1 MIEAKGFDEDPGEE
15 GIRSAQ
21 HWARSTTLLWPHWAT
36 IFWDDPPL
44 ANSRRDVEVRPYQNR
59 SQNHCRRGTIV
70 TSGEF
75 GVAEGVRV
83 LSDYR
88 VLDLTDERGHLAAF
102 ILAQMGAE
110 VISIEPPA
118 GSSARR
124 LAPFAEGID
133 DGEHSLHHWAYN
145 RGKKSVVLDLDTPDG
160 ISQLR
165 RLIMG
170 ADVIF
175 DSFDPGVMESLG
187 LTPSAIAELNPQM
200 IDVSITAFGGDG
212 PKANWEH
219 SDLTLQAA
227 AGNMALT
234 GERTDL
240 RCEREVPCLKHL
252 AMPRLRRPE
261 RR

>member
-1 MIEAKGFDEDPGEE
+1 M
-15 GIRSAQ
+15 
-21 HWARSTTLLWPHWAT
+21 
-36 IFWDDPPL
+36 
-44 ANSRRDVEVRPYQNR
+44 
-59 SQNHCRRGTIV
+59 
-70 TSGEF
+70 
-75 GVAEGVRV
+75 

-170 ADVIF
+170 ADVMF
-175 DSFDPGVMESLG
+175 DSFDPGVMDSLG
-187 LTPSAIAELNPQM
+187 LTPSEIA
-200 IDVSITAFGGDG
+200 
-212 PKANWEH
+212 
-219 SDLTLQAA
+219 
-227 AGNMALT
+227 
-234 GERTDL
+234 
-240 RCEREVPCLKHL
+240 
-252 AMPRLRRPE
+252 
-261 RR
+261 